1 MISKKSDTDAGTK
14 LVHEFAL
21 NIKGWMHIGVEGDRY
36 IGMAEDAAEGLGIEP
51 GADTV
56 GCKGMT
62 DGMEVDFTQ
71 AALAQGR
78 LEMILHG
85 TRLDILL
92 GTGQDEAGFSF
103 AHAFHQ
109 LPKK

>member
-1 MISKKSDTDAGTK
+1 MISEKSDADAGTK
-14 LVHEFAL
+14 LVHKLAL
-21 NIKGWMHIGVEGDRY
+21 DVEGRMHISVEGDRY

-92 GTGQDEAGFSF
+92 GTGQDKARIPL